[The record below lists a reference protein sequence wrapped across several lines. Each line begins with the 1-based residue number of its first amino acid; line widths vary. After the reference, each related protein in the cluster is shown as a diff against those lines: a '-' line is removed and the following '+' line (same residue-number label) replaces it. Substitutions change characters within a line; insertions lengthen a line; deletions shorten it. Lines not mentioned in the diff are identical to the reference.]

1 MGMCANDSQADGDD
15 TARGEQSPNGSYE
28 RRSLLK
34 SALGFGAASALAGCG
49 SDGGGG
55 GTDAPTDGTTDPG
68 TDPQSV
74 ASPTESPANDQSPTA
89 TRTDAPSR
97 GPTDGVTVV
106 PPDGDIQAALE
117 EAANG
122 ATYARSPWGTVRLQ
136 SGETYRV
143 SETIEMPLY
152 SVLDFNGARM
162 VPTENVDVIDASAGS
177 RLVRPFIDAENT
189 SDWNS
194 TLIKVTTRIKKV
206 ESIDPVFI
214 DQMWLRAP
222 EQQGTGVKIIDANN
236 EGLWSVH
243 MSGMIQK
250 PEVGVHLRA
259 EGESSWVNSCYFT
272 GIIRGNKTA
281 ILMDADP
288 ADRPVNAHKFDVTFQ
303 PSGSAGKTDWVW
315 DMQRGDR
322 NKIRA
327 TIWDKQ
333 HIRDQTV
340 WRIGENAEMDNVLI
354 DDMGGYNWDDHVV
367 DNKFGGRA
375 PNGASG
381 NALFNWSVA
390 HAQRNLRNT
399 IDDLQE
405 EVADLREQV
414 NGD

>member
-1 MGMCANDSQADGDD
+1 MPLDDSQADGDD
-15 TARGEQSPNGSYE
+15 TVSDERTSETSYE

-55 GTDAPTDGTTDPG
+55 STDAT
-68 TDPQSV
+68 TDPQSGD
-74 ASPTESPANDQSPTA
+74 SPTEGPTAVGSPTNSPTA
-89 TRTDAPSR
+89 TDTSQHQGPS
-97 GPTDGVTVV
+97 DGVTIV

-117 EAANG
+117 DTANG
-122 ATYARSPWGTVRLQ
+122 ASYARSPWGTVRLQ
-136 SGETYRV
+136 SGETYEV

-152 SVLDFNGARM
+152 SVLDFNGAKM

-189 SDWNS
+189 SGWNS
-194 TLIKVTTRIKKV
+194 NLIRVSTRIKKV

-214 DQMWLRAP
+214 EEMWLRAP
-222 EQQGTGVKIIDANN
+222 EQQGTGVKIIDANG

-243 MSGMIQK
+243 MSGMVQK
-250 PEVGVHLRA
+250 PEIGIHLRA
-259 EGESSWVNSCYFT
+259 EGEESWVNSCYFD
-272 GIIRGNKTA
+272 GIIRGNKTG

-288 ADRPVNAHKFDVTFQ
+288 TDRPVHAHKFDVTFQ
-303 PSGSAGKTDWVW
+303 PSGSAGPTDWVW
-315 DMQRGDR
+315 DMQQGDR

-333 HIRDQTV
+333 YIENQTV

-367 DNKFGGRA
+367 ENKFGGA

-381 NALFNWSVA
+381 NALFNWTVA
-390 HAQRNLRNT
+390 QTQRDLRDT
-399 IDDLQE
+399 IGDLQD

-414 NGD
+414 NDN